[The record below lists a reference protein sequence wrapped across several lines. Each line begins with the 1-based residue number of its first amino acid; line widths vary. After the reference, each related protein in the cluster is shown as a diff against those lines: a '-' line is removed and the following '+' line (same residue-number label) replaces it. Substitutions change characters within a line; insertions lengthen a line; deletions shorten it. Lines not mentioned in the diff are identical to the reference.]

1 MFIESRGQQVIAS
14 ALNLIRL
21 IRESFDEEVANDLSK
36 RLVRAIANEDQE
48 KFIRRCRQL
57 REGRKLL
64 KKIGKTLSRLLV
76 NPLYSERLME
86 RWPEL
91 AMHLVSILLVPK
103 VD

>member
-1 MFIESRGQQVIAS
+1 MLTVEKKSLDKKFDSMLDQLSDYTPSKNKELFIESRGQQVIAS

-57 REGRKLL
+57 REGRK
-64 KKIGKTLSRLLV
+64 
-76 NPLYSERLME
+76 
-86 RWPEL
+86 
-91 AMHLVSILLVPK
+91 
-103 VD
+103 